1 MKPCLVLF
9 ALLLAF
15 PTQAEIYKCRQPN
28 GSTEISNSPC
38 TKGSSTIKAI
48 ADDVVPEENRREA
61 ERQVARM
68 RDEAEKLESARL
80 ADEAAERE
88 KELKQ
93 RQLSGPPAAMIQ
105 ECLRTIERLEL
116 DSARRTELEA
126 TCYST
131 GSVQPVYV
139 PVPYYGSPTYVKPRP
154 PIPTPL
160 PLPKGEANPMPQPT
174 PARGSSKVSP
184 EYVPPSSFR
193 PR

>member
-1 MKPCLVLF
+1 MKPCFV
-9 ALLLAF
+9 LLAMLLAL

-38 TKGSSTIKAI
+38 TKGSNTIKAI
-48 ADDVVPEENRREA
+48 ADEVVPEENRREA
-61 ERQVARM
+61 ERQVERM
-68 RDEAEKLESARL
+68 RDEAEKLEAARL
-80 ADEAAERE
+80 ADEATERE
-88 KELKQ
+88 QELKQ
-93 RQLSGPPAAMIQ
+93 RQSSGPPVAMIQ

-139 PVPYYGSPTYVKPRP
+139 PVPYYGGPTYTRPRP
-154 PIPTPL
+154 PIATPL
-160 PLPKGEANPMPQPT
+160 PQPKGEANPIPPPT
-174 PARGSSKVSP
+174 PARSNSKISP

>member
-1 MKPCLVLF
+1 M
-9 ALLLAF
+9 LLAL
-15 PTQAEIYKCRQPN
+15 PAQAEIYKCRQPN

-38 TKGSSTIKAI
+38 TRGSSTIKAM

-80 ADEAAERE
+80 TDEAAERE

-116 DSARRTELEA
+116 DSTRRTELEA

-139 PVPYYGSPTYVKPRP
+139 PVPYYGGPTYVKPRP

-160 PLPKGEANPMPQPT
+160 PQPKGDAPSMPQPT
-174 PARGSSKVSP
+174 PARGSKVSP